1 MSNQL
6 THKAAPSKG
15 LIIAAFAAI
24 YIIWGS
30 TYIAVLF
37 AIKDIP
43 VFLMAGSRF
52 FIAGIIL
59 YIWCRLKG
67 QPTPGLYSIV
77 QTSFSG
83 ILMLFFGTGAVAWV
97 EQYISSG
104 LTAIIVASVPLWLV
118 LIDKRQWQFHFS
130 NKWILS
136 GLLIGF
142 AGVLLLFADKKA
154 ISFSGDKMKL
164 ISFFVMIGGS
174 ISWAIGSL
182 YSKYK
187 KVEGTAAMK
196 AAIQMMAAGLLFFV
210 ISPVVKNQIVWN
222 NISGSAILAMFY
234 LIFMGSLVGYIS
246 YIWLLSV
253 RPPSL
258 VGTYAYA
265 NPVVAVFLGWLLV
278 HEKITQQQIIALV
291 VILAGVI
298 LVNFPKDKS

>member
-1 MSNQL
+1 MLKPL
-6 THKAAPSKG
+6 THHEPSKG
-15 LIIAAFAAI
+15 LVIAAFAAI

-30 TYIAVLF
+30 TYTAILF
-37 AIKDIP
+37 AIKSIP

-52 FIAGIIL
+52 FIAGFIL
-59 YIWCRLKG
+59 YLWCRLKG
-67 QPTPGLYSIV
+67 QSTPGVNSIV
-77 QTSFSG
+77 QISFSG

-104 LTAIIVASVPLWLV
+104 LTAIIVATVPLWLV

-130 NKWILS
+130 NKWILL

-142 AGVLLLFADKKA
+142 AGVLLLFADRKA
-154 ISFSGDKMKL
+154 ISFSDDKMKL
-164 ISFFVMIGGS
+164 ISFFVMICGS

-187 KVEGTAAMK
+187 KVEGSSGMK
-196 AAIQMMAAGLLFFV
+196 AAIQMMSAGLVFFI
-210 ISPVVKNQIVWN
+210 ISPFTKQHIDLG
-222 NISGSAILAMFY
+222 NISWSAILALLY
-234 LIFMGSLVGYIS
+234 LIVMGSLVGYIS

-253 RPPSL
+253 RPPSV

-265 NPVVAVFLGWLLV
+265 NPVVALFLGWLLV
-278 HEKITQQQIIALV
+278 HEKITQQQIIALA

-298 LVNFPKDKS
+298 LVNFPKERS